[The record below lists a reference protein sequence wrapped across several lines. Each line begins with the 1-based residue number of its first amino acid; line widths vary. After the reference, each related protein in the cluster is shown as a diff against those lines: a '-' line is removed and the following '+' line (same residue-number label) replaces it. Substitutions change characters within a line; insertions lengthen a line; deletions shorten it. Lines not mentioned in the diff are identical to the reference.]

1 MTEDLQITIFDAE
14 TDSHHHNY
22 RISIEELQKEL
33 AKFNLTVNQSKVYIF
48 LGKYG
53 SKTAPEV
60 CKALK
65 IARTETYHIL
75 STLQSKGIVSATFE
89 HPIRFSAVPLQEA
102 TKILVNAEKERIR
115 ALEKHELQLKKLWES
130 IPEFSDNE
138 SEKQETRFQIL
149 QGANPINGRLDEI
162 IKSTKNE
169 ILLIGTEKDYLKFY
183 HSDFLHEI
191 GNTNVNCKILTSCS
205 DKTEY
210 VFENVNKEFVRKI
223 PESIKDEL
231 CFIIRDKDEMI
242 FFTKNNSYS
251 SQEVSAMWTNS
262 FFMIRSM
269 ELLFNFIW
277 NKAKVS

>member
-14 TDSHHHNY
+14 TDSYHHNY

-53 SKTAPEV
+53 SKTSPEV

-89 HPIRFSAVPLQEA
+89 HPIRFNAIPLQEA

-115 ALEKHELQLKKLWES
+115 ELEKHELQLKKLWES

-138 SEKQETRFQIL
+138 SEEQETRFQIL

-191 GNTNVNCKILTSCS
+191 GNTNINCKILTSCS

-210 VFENVNKEFVRKI
+210 VFENVNKKFVRKI
-223 PESIKDEL
+223 PQSIKDEL

-262 FFMIRSM
+262 FSMIRSM

-277 NKAKVS
+277 NKSKVS